1 MFAWLNN
8 RSVGAKLAS
17 TLLLSLVALSIVAAA
32 ALMLMRGQM
41 LQDRRTQTRATV
53 QIVAS
58 FAGLL
63 QAEVEQGRL
72 TKDAAL
78 ARLVAM
84 VTPIRYGESGYV
96 TAFTADRGIYIIHGA
111 SPEKVGSDGMR
122 AVDPQGRHYTANAV
136 ALAREHGSGYY
147 EFTLPRPGQSTPV
160 RKMNYAQAL
169 PWWGLV
175 VATGIYIDD
184 VDAALA
190 RDAGWLGL
198 LALPALLLCV
208 GCNLVVRTSIAGGLS
223 KLAAAMTSLARGEL
237 GVAIPGVERRD
248 EVGAMAGSL
257 QTFKDALHEKHGL
270 ETQREELAAGQRL
283 QSEQQQRDRAAHAA
297 EQDSVVSGLA
307 SGLAALAEGDLTR
320 CVTAP
325 FAPHYEK
332 LRHDYNA
339 AVERL
344 RAVVTS
350 IVAGVDGI
358 ATGTMEITS
367 ATDDLSTRTER
378 QAATLEETAAALDEI
393 TTTVRKTADGARQA
407 RALVVAAETGAMQ
420 SGKIMTDATAAMDAI
435 NASAS
440 QIGSII
446 GVIDEIAFQTNL
458 LALNAGVE
466 AARAGDAGRGFAVVA
481 SEVRA
486 LAQRSAAAAKEIKGL
501 ISASGEEVAKGVAL
515 VAETG
520 QSLRRI
526 AVQVAEVST
535 VVATIASG
543 VEEQAIGLAEVNKA
557 VNLMDQVT
565 QQNAAMVEQSTAACH
580 GVSTQAADLAQ
591 LVGHFRLEAGGVE
604 PGSDSLWRS
613 RGPAVPRSSGAAA
626 A

>member
-1 MFAWLNN
+1 MFVWLNN

-17 TLLLSLVALSIVAAA
+17 TLLLSILALVVVAAS
-32 ALMLMRGQM
+32 ALVLLRGQM
-41 LQDRRTQTRATV
+41 LEDRKAQTRATV

-58 FAGLL
+58 LAASL

-72 TKDAAL
+72 TRAAAM

-84 VTPIRYGESGYV
+84 VTPIRYGDSGYV
-96 TAFTADRGIYIIHGA
+96 TAFTADQGVYVIHGA
-111 SPEKVGSDGMR
+111 SPGKVGSDGMM

-136 ALAREHGSGYY
+136 AIVREHGAGFY
-147 EFTLPRPGQSTPV
+147 EFTLPRPGGSIPV

-169 PWWGLV
+169 PWWGLI

-184 VDAALA
+184 VDAALE
-190 RDAGWLGL
+190 RDAVWLGL
-198 LALPALLLCV
+198 LAVPTLLVCV
-208 GCNLVVRTSIAGGLS
+208 GCNLAVRTSIAGGS
-223 KLAAAMTSLARGEL
+223 RKLAAAMISLARGEL
-237 GVAIPGVERRD
+237 GVAIPGTERRD

-257 QTFKDALHEKHGL
+257 QTFKDALQQKHDL
-270 ETQREELAAGQRL
+270 EAQRAATAEEQRC
-283 QSEQQQRDRAAHAA
+283 QSEQQQRERAAHLA
-297 EQDSVVSGLA
+297 EQDTVVSGLA
-307 SGLAALAEGDLTR
+307 AGLAALAEGDLTR
-320 CVTAP
+320 CVTTP

-339 AVERL
+339 AVQRL
-344 RAVVTS
+344 RAVVER

-358 ATGTMEITS
+358 ATGTMEITA

-393 TTTVRKTADGARQA
+393 TATVRKTADGARHA
-407 RALVVAAETGAMQ
+407 RSLVVAAEAGATQ
-420 SGKIMTDATAAMDAI
+420 SGKIMSDATAAMDAI
-435 NASAS
+435 NASAA
-440 QIGSII
+440 QIGRII
-446 GVIDEIAFQTNL
+446 AVIDEIAFQTSL

-486 LAQRSAAAAKEIKGL
+486 LAQRSAVAAKEIRGL

-520 QSLRRI
+520 ESLRQI
-526 AVQVAEVST
+526 AAQVGEVST
-535 VVATIASG
+535 FVAAIASG
-543 VEEQAIGLAEVNKA
+543 VEEQSIGLAEVNTA
-557 VNLMDQVT
+557 VNSMDQVT

-580 GVSTQAADLAQ
+580 GVSTQAADLAL
-591 LVGHFRLEAGGVE
+591 LVGHFRLEGGGAE
-604 PGSDSLWRS
+604 PGRPGVRRARELHRS
-613 RGPAVPRSSGAAA
+613 VR
-626 A
+626 